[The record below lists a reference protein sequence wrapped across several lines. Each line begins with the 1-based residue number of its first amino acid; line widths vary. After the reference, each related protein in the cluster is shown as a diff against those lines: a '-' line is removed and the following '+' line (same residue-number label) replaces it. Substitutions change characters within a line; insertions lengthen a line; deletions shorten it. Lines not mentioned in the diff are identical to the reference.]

1 MAQMQLVIVTPEK
14 TTPDQMVDAVTLTLF
29 DGEAGFLPGHAPM
42 IGRLG
47 PGELRVRVGSEE
59 SKYYVEG
66 GNVQVENDVIS
77 VLTGQSMGVG
87 EIDLAAAKAALK
99 AAEAESA
106 SSPALAEMKQKAIA
120 QAQAKIR
127 IASKA

>member
-1 MAQMQLVIVTPEK
+1 MQLVIVTPEK
-14 TTPDQMVDAVTLTLF
+14 TTLDQMVDAVTLTLF
-29 DGEAGFLPGHAPM
+29 DGEAGFSPGHAPM

-47 PGELRVRVGSEE
+47 PGELRARVGSEE

-106 SSPALAEMKQKAIA
+106 SSPALAEMKHKAIA

>member
-14 TTPDQMVDAVTLTLF
+14 TTLDQMVDAVTLTLF

-47 PGELRVRVGSEE
+47 PGELRARVGSEE

-66 GNVQVENDVIS
+66 GNVQIENDVIS
-77 VLTGQSMGVG
+77 VLTGQSIGVG

-127 IASKA
+127 IASKV

>member
-14 TTPDQMVDAVTLTLF
+14 TTLDQMVDAVTLTLF

-47 PGELRVRVGSEE
+47 PGELRARVGSEE

-87 EIDLAAAKAALK
+87 DIDLAAAKAALK

-106 SSPALAEMKQKAIA
+106 SSPALAEMKHKAIA

-127 IASKA
+127 IASKS

>member
-14 TTPDQMVDAVTLTLF
+14 TTLDQMVDAVTLTLF

-47 PGELRVRVGSEE
+47 PGELRARVGSEE

-66 GNVQVENDVIS
+66 GNVQIENDVIS
-77 VLTGQSMGVG
+77 VLTGQSIGVG
-87 EIDLAAAKAALK
+87 EIDLAAAKAALEV
-99 AAEAESA
+99 AEAESA

>member
-14 TTPDQMVDAVTLTLF
+14 TTLDQMVDAVTLTLF

>member
-1 MAQMQLVIVTPEK
+1 MAQIQLVIVTPEK
-14 TTPDQMVDAVTLTLF
+14 TALDQMVDAVTLTLF

-47 PGELRVRVGSEE
+47 PGELRARVGSEE
-59 SKYYVEG
+59 SRYYVEG
-66 GNVQVENDVIS
+66 GNVQVENNVVS
-77 VLTGQSMGVG
+77 VLTGQSMGVD
-87 EIDLAAAKAALK
+87 EIDLAAAKTALE

-106 SSPALAEMKQKAIA
+106 STPALAEMKQKAIA
-120 QAQAKIR
+120 EAQAKIR

>member
-14 TTPDQMVDAVTLTLF
+14 TTLDQMVDAVTLTLF

-47 PGELRVRVGSEE
+47 PGELRARVGSEE

-66 GNVQVENDVIS
+66 GNVQIENDVIS

-87 EIDLAAAKAALK
+87 EIDLAAAKAALEV
-99 AAEAESA
+99 AEAESA